1 MMSSSPV
8 MSLSVAEIIDFL
20 HLRVTPLLQEQLR
33 KSKRQQDAQ
42 QEAKQERCYL
52 LSDIFSSQ
60 DDFLELDNSQRTTDQ
75 SQL

>member
-1 MMSSSPV
+1 
-8 MSLSVAEIIDFL
+8 MSLFVADIIDFL
-20 HLRVTPLLQEQLR
+20 HLRVSPLLQEQLS
-33 KSKRQQDAQ
+33 KSKRRQDAQ
-42 QEAKQERCYL
+42 QEAKQESCYL